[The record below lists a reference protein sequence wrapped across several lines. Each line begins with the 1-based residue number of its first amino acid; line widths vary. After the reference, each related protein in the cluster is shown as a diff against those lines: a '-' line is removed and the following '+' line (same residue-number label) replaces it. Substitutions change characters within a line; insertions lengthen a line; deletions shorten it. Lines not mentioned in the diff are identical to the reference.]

1 MIILVDSLY
10 SKTPLPV
17 DTGRGAARKILCL
30 SMLLALFA
38 VSVQSAQAED
48 EPFIAE
54 QCEPLLEDR
63 ATNADIPYAQGL
75 LWRISKGGK
84 ASHLFGTMHVSDTEI
99 TTLPAPVERAL
110 NESERFV
117 MEALPEPGQAYDM
130 MFFADG
136 DRLSNHV
143 AAPIFER
150 TKEIL
155 GVYRMP
161 PEAVAAMKP
170 WAAFLTMSYPLEQ
183 TSAPDEALDLV
194 LLSKAKQ
201 NGAEVAGL
209 ESLAEQAALFGQ
221 FTLAEQS
228 KILTDTVCHYD
239 LAWREFAELKSL
251 YLRRDLGGLYRY
263 SRRYTAR
270 GKPIYKRLM
279 QALNADRNGKM
290 VQRMRPML
298 DKGGAFIAIGA
309 LHLAGEEGVLALL
322 EKQGYRLQSVF

>member
-17 DTGRGAARKILCL
+17 DTGRAAARKILCL

-48 EPFIAE
+48 APFIAE

-117 MEALPEPGQAYDM
+117 MEALPEPGQVYDM

-136 DRLSNHV
+136 DQLSNHV

-155 GVYRMP
+155 GV
-161 PEAVAAMKP
+161 
-170 WAAFLTMSYPLEQ
+170 
-183 TSAPDEALDLV
+183 
-194 LLSKAKQ
+194 
-201 NGAEVAGL
+201 
-209 ESLAEQAALFGQ
+209 
-221 FTLAEQS
+221 
-228 KILTDTVCHYD
+228 
-239 LAWREFAELKSL
+239 
-251 YLRRDLGGLYRY
+251 
-263 SRRYTAR
+263 
-270 GKPIYKRLM
+270 
-279 QALNADRNGKM
+279 
-290 VQRMRPML
+290 
-298 DKGGAFIAIGA
+298 
-309 LHLAGEEGVLALL
+309 
-322 EKQGYRLQSVF
+322 